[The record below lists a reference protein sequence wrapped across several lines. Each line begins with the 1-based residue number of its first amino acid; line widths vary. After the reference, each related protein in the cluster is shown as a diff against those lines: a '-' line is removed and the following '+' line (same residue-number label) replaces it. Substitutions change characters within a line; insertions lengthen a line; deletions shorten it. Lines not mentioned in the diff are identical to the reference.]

1 MPITGRRDLL
11 ALGSAANG
19 SIITLG
25 RQESS
30 NEDGDRTWR
39 RWIGFQSTI
48 GLQGDP
54 FLTGL
59 SFDEQSLLA
68 KAFLQA
74 LRTLKWTPAGEPN
87 GLRPHPV
94 VANTVRQAT
103 SLLGAAFRGNFKQS
117 PFHNPNAPNLRP
129 VIRSLMQAYT
139 NADPSTKRQR
149 AITPKLLR
157 GMYALSGAELLASRD
172 SHFAIISEIAIVGF
186 FFAMRSCECTSTPT
200 PGRTRIISLQGV
212 TFRNAL
218 NQVVP
223 HDDPALAESR
233 YVSLTFQ
240 NQKNGCKDDKRTHT
254 RSGDPVL
261 CPVIQLASIIQRI
274 YRLLPT
280 ADPTTTINTTL
291 AGTRTVLLPST
302 LLLKH
307 LRSSC
312 SLLGGFETFGYGPLD
327 IGTRSIRSGA
337 AMGLFLMDH
346 SVTKIML
353 MGRWSSDA
361 FLNYIRPQ
369 VLEWTTHL
377 STDMIHNNSYFDV
390 TDPRRDPP
398 DTPRTQRRRSMVTKT
413 GTLSLHLHH

>member
-1 MPITGRRDLL
+1 M
-11 ALGSAANG
+11 
-19 SIITLG
+19 
-25 RQESS
+25 
-30 NEDGDRTWR
+30 
-39 RWIGFQSTI
+39 
-48 GLQGDP
+48 
-54 FLTGL
+54 
-59 SFDEQSLLA
+59 
-68 KAFLQA
+68 
-74 LRTLKWTPAGEPN
+74 
-87 GLRPHPV
+87 

-103 SLLGAAFRGNFKQS
+103 SLLGSAFRGNFKQS

-157 GMYALSGAELLASRD
+157 GMYSLSGAELPESRD
-172 SHFAIISEIAIVGF
+172 SHFAITSEIAIVGF

-200 PGRTRIISLQGV
+200 PGRTSIISLQGV
-212 TFRNAL
+212 VFRNTDNQIVPHNDPSL
-218 NQVVP
+218 NQ
-223 HDDPALAESR
+223 SR
-233 YVSLTFQ
+233 YVTLTFQ

-261 CPVIQLASIIQRI
+261 CPVLQLASLVQRI
-274 YRLLPT
+274 YRLVPDSSP
-280 ADPTTTINTTL
+280 ATTINTTI
-291 AGTRTVLLPST
+291 AGKRTILLPST

-307 LRSSC
+307 LRTSC
-312 SLLGGFETFGYGPLD
+312 SLLGGFGTFGYGPTD

-369 VLEWTTHL
+369 VLEWTNQL
-377 STDMIHNNSYFDV
+377 SADMIHHNSYFDA

-398 DTPRTQRRRSMVTKT
+398 DAPRTPSRRSTVSR
-413 GTLSLHLHH
+413 TLALHLHH